1 MDPTCLP
8 GHGGGGRLSGINVM
22 HSGNGIMP
30 PYQPVGGGL
39 AMPNRGVMVT
49 GMMPERGMM
58 PGGTMVPGANRVH
71 LGNGSST
78 RERTTR
84 AYLRKQNTVQCT
96 RLYFNILHSHLLFIN
111 KAKFQFKF

>member
-8 GHGGGGRLSGINVM
+8 GHAGGGGRLSGINVM

-71 LGNGSST
+71 LGNGSS
-78 RERTTR
+78 RERTSR